1 MQIKQFYQSLI
12 VFFLFSTGILAET
25 VILKNRQVFK
35 GKVNS
40 QNEFELVM
48 TTPEG
53 KKLNFSKKSILKVL
67 YKDLNENEVKKVIQ
81 EEEIKQGITAKDTP
95 SKKDVPGKTEP
106 DPGTK
111 GPQTP
116 EVRSKWM
123 IAWRSAVVPGW
134 GQLKA
139 KRYWTASAAF
149 LVPLGIAGY
158 LGSVY
163 GNFKDAEKQYQTKAV
178 ATAGLS
184 AVLTQSG
191 TFSTGQALLFNLAVN
206 NSAFGPYNTAKNTFN
221 NTAPLLGV
229 AYALQLAHA
238 YYVGKQWEVE
248 GTSNAVTIDGKSIQE
263 GWSFNAS
270 MQRNIFNGQ
279 LTPNFEMSYA
289 IHFKD

>member
-53 KKLNFSKKSILKVL
+53 KKLNFSKKTILKVL

-95 SKKDVPGKTEP
+95 SKKDVPVKTEP

-163 GNFKDAEKQYQTKAV
+163 QNFKDAEKQYQAKATV
-178 ATAGLS
+178 TAGFTAL
-184 AVLTQSG
+184 ATQSG
-191 TFSTGQALLFNLAVN
+191 SVSTTTALFGNVILN
-206 NSAFGPYNTAKNTFN
+206 NQYFGPYNSAKNTFN

-229 AYALQLAHA
+229 VYALQLAHA

-289 IHFKD
+289 VHFKD

>member
-163 GNFKDAEKQYQTKAV
+163 GNFKDAEKQYQTKA
-178 ATAGLS
+178 ALTAGLT
-184 AVLTQSG
+184 AVATQSG
-191 TFSTGQALLFNLAVN
+191 TISTTTALFGNVLLN
-206 NSAFGPYNTAKNTFN
+206 NQYFGPYNSAKNTFN

>member
-1 MQIKQFYQSLI
+1 MQSKLFYQSLI
-12 VFFLFSTGILAET
+12 AFFLFSTGILAET

-53 KKLNFSKKSILKVL
+53 KKLNFSKKTILKVL
-67 YKDLNENEVKKVIQ
+67 YRDLNENEVKKVIQ

-95 SKKDVPGKTEP
+95 GKKDVPGKKDPEP
-106 DPGTK
+106 DTS
-111 GPQTP
+111 GPKSP

-163 GNFKDAEKQYQTKAV
+163 QNFKDAEKQYQAKATV
-178 ATAGLS
+178 TAGFTAL
-184 AVLTQSG
+184 ATQSG
-191 TFSTGQALLFNLAVN
+191 LPAGTALLVNLGIN
-206 NSAFGPYNTAKNTFN
+206 NAAFGPYNAAKNTFN

-248 GTSNAVTIDGKSIQE
+248 GTSNAVTIDGKSINE

-270 MQRNIFNGQ
+270 MQRNIFSGQ

>member
-1 MQIKQFYQSLI
+1 M
-12 VFFLFSTGILAET
+12 
-25 VILKNRQVFK
+25 KNRQVFK

-53 KKLNFSKKSILKVL
+53 KKLNFSKKTILKVL

-95 SKKDVPGKTEP
+95 GKKDVPGKKDPEP
-106 DPGTK
+106 DTS
-111 GPQTP
+111 GPKSP

-158 LGSVY
+158 LGSTY
-163 GNFKDAEKQYQTKAV
+163 KNYQDAEKQYQSKAAFTAL
-178 ATAGLS
+178 ATGAATS
-184 AVLTQSG
+184 SSSI
-191 TFSTGQALLFNLAVN
+191 STTTALFLNIAMN
-206 NSAFGPYNTAKNTFN
+206 NSAFSPYEAAKNTFN

-248 GTSNAVTIDGKSIQE
+248 GTSNAVTIDGKSINE

-270 MQRNIFNGQ
+270 MQRNIFSGQ

>member
-1 MQIKQFYQSLI
+1 MQSKQFYQSLI

-53 KKLNFSKKSILKVL
+53 KKLNFSKKTILKVL
-67 YKDLNENEVKKVIQ
+67 YKDLNETEVKKVIQ

-95 SKKDVPGKTEP
+95 AKKDVPGKKDPEP
-106 DPGTK
+106 DTAVK
-111 GPQTP
+111 AP
-116 EVRSKWM
+116 EVRNKWM

-163 GNFKDAEKQYQTKAV
+163 KNYQDAEKQYQSKA
-178 ATAGLS
+178 A
-184 AVLTQSG
+184 LT
-191 TFSTGQALLFNLAVN
+191 ALLTGAATSSGSISTTTALFGNIVLN
-206 NSAFGPYNTAKNTFN
+206 NQFFTPYNAAKDTFN

-248 GTSNAVTIDGKSIQE
+248 GTSNAVTIDGKSINE

-270 MQRNIFNGQ
+270 IQRNIFNGQ